1 MVSHGNFN
9 NTNRLLGN
17 LQKMTFVD
25 ILNAAGRAGV
35 AALSAATPKET
46 GSTAD
51 QWDYEIITN
60 DNGLSV
66 HWTNTNFGD
75 GWFPV
80 VIGLQYGHGTG
91 TGGWVSGIDYI
102 NPAMQPIFDTIAEN
116 AWREVKK
123 A

>member
-46 GSTAD
+46 GSTAA

-66 HWTNTNFGD
+66 HWTNTNFVD